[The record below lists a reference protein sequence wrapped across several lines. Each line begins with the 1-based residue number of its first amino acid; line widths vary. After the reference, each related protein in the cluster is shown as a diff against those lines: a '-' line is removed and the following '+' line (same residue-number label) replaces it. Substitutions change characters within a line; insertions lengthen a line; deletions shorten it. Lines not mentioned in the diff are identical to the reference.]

1 MELQG
6 IIIIVGILM
15 VYAWS
20 TAMVQIRTKGKI
32 YVTIQ
37 GQDHR
42 VDARLVKVGVDGD
55 PHRIAPK
62 TGGEYFI
69 EEDAVGWLRYP
80 ISWPDFMRTTVPT
93 LYFEK
98 DNPHP
103 IHLLQAADPPV
114 SANSI
119 RSMFDEGFLRTMLKD
134 AEENFKSET
143 GKVSPQK
150 ITMYAAMASAG
161 ASLIGIYLIYQLTNQ
176 MVAIQSSITQAIR

>member
-6 IIIIVGILM
+6 IIIVVGILLI
-15 VYAWS
+15 YAWA
-20 TAMVQIRTKGKI
+20 TATIQIKTKGKI

-42 VDARLVKVGVDGD
+42 VDAKLVKVGVDGD

-62 TGGEYFI
+62 SGGEYFI
-69 EEDAVGWLRYP
+69 EEDAVGWARYP
-80 ISWPDFMRTTVPT
+80 FNWPDFMRTTVPT

-103 IHLLQAADPPV
+103 IRLLQSDDPAV

-134 AEENFKSET
+134 AEENFNKET

-161 ASLIGIYLIYQLTNQ
+161 ASLIGVYLIYQLTNQ
-176 MVAIQSSITQAIR
+176 MVALQSVIAQAVR